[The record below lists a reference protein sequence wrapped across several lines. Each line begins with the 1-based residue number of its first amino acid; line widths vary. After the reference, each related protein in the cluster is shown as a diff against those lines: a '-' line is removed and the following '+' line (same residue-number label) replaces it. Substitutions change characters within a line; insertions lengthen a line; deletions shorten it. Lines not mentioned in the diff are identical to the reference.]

1 MKWNSLR
8 DVKKKL
14 ISTKSNEKYKS
25 PDLDSSIRNGN

>member
-1 MKWNSLR
+1 MEFITR
-8 DVKKKL
+8 CKKKL